1 MAGCILGGVWFTETL
16 GFSLGILCPGA
27 KHPGV
32 NQLRRSL
39 PAVWAALLAVLLQL
53 SLGPAAMAA
62 SAAPMAVGMAHVC
75 GQAPDAP
82 SHPAHH
88 GGMDCS
94 HCPLCTTMG
103 VHAALMPPAPPVLV
117 APTRLRDGVLFQV
130 FAAVFHRAA
139 PAAFEPRGP
148 PVLV

>member
-1 MAGCILGGVWFTETL
+1 M
-16 GFSLGILCPGA
+16 
-27 KHPGV
+27 

-62 SAAPMAVGMAHVC
+62 SSAMAAPMGTGMAHLC

-82 SHPAHH
+82 SQPAHH

-94 HCPLCTTMG
+94 HCPLCAAMG
-103 VHAALMPPAPPVLV
+103 VHAALLPPVPPRLV
-117 APTRLRDGVLFQV
+117 APDRLRDRVLFRV

-139 PAAFEPRGP
+139 PTPFEPRGP
-148 PVLV
+148 PVLA